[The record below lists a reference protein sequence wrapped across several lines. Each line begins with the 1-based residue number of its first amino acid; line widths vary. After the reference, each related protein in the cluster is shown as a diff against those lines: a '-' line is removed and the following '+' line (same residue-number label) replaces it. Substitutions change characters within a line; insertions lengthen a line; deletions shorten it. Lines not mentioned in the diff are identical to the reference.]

1 MGLSLTPLAGKVAYG
16 GFFVVLAPLGLWVWS
31 SRLTCPFPAFHSI
44 SIGIA
49 LLAAG
54 GLLMVLAMW
63 RLWRE
68 GGGLPMNAFPPPR
81 VVTGGVYAWAPHPIY
96 AGFVLGCAGAA
107 IVSNSASA
115 LWIVT
120 PAVALGCLSLVL
132 GYEGPDLR
140 RRFGSQL
147 PEPWMG
153 LPRGEG
159 FLPLSRRVGTALAVF
174 LPFAVFYLAVKA
186 MGIPAD
192 AFETRWGWEWAVPVL
207 PATMPVYASI
217 YLVAPLTFFLC
228 ADRAEMR
235 RLAVSGWMATGL
247 NTLLYATVPAT
258 AAFRPVTG
266 NDWMSQWLAWEQ
278 RMALPAAGSLP
289 SFHVSWAVICA
300 AFFARGP
307 LRRQAAICWL
317 WCAGLCVSCLT
328 SGMHSLADVLA
339 GAMTGAVCVRPER
352 LWRRMLDGMERLGNQ
367 WKAWRFGPLRV
378 INHGLWAGLAGFA
391 VLLIAGMS
399 AEAGQLG
406 WVVLV
411 ASCALIGAGVFA
423 QWVEG
428 SPALLRPFGY
438 YGAILGGLLALS
450 IIALSHGPAAGVMAA
465 FAVAAPWA
473 VAVGRLRCVVQGCCH
488 GRPVDWGMRVT
499 NPHSR
504 AVKLAGFS
512 GTPIHPAPLYSILAN
527 IVIGLVLLRLRVRGA
542 GPFQIAGLYLLL
554 AGMARFVEEAYR
566 GEPQTKRLAGLPLY
580 QWLAAGS
587 AALGMVV
594 MALRGPALPPMGGP
608 AGWLLASSALWAV
621 VSAFAMSMDF
631 PASER
636 RFSRLTG

>member
-1 MGLSLTPLAGKVAYG
+1 MGLSLPQTAGKAAYG

-31 SRLTCPFPAFHSI
+31 SRLTCSFPAVHCLW
-44 SIGIA
+44 IGIP

-54 GLLMVLAMW
+54 GLLMALAMW

-81 VVTGGVYAWAPHPIY
+81 VVTGGVYALLPHPIY
-96 AGFVLGCAGAA
+96 AGFVLCCAGAA
-107 IVSNSASA
+107 IVSNSATG

-120 PAVALGCLSLVL
+120 PVAALACLSLVL

-147 PEPWMG
+147 PDPWMG
-153 LPRGEG
+153 LPSGEG
-159 FLPLSRRVGTALAVF
+159 FLPLSRRAGTAPAVL
-174 LPFAVFYLAVKA
+174 LPFALCYLAVKA
-186 MGIPAD
+186 MGVPAD
-192 AFETRWGWEWAVPVL
+192 AFETRLGREWAIPVL

-217 YLVAPLTFFLC
+217 YLAVPLAFFLC

-235 RLAVSGWMATGL
+235 RLAAGGWLATGL
-247 NTLLYATVPAT
+247 NTLLYAIVPAT

-307 LRRQAAICWL
+307 LRRWAAFCWL

-328 SGMHSLADVLA
+328 TGMHSLADVLA
-339 GAMTGAVCVRPER
+339 GALTGAVCVRPEW
-352 LWRRMLDGMERLGNQ
+352 LWRRMLDGVERLGNN
-367 WKAWRFGPLRV
+367 WKARHFGPLRI

-391 VLLIAGMS
+391 VLLAAGM
-399 AEAGQLG
+399 AAGAGNLG

-411 ASCALIGAGVFA
+411 ASCALIGAGLFA

-428 SPALLRPFGY
+428 SSALLRPFGY

-450 IIALSHGPAAGVMAA
+450 IIALIHGPAAVVMAA
-465 FAVAAPWA
+465 FAVASPWA
-473 VAVGRLRCVVQGCCH
+473 VAIGRLRCVVQGCCH
-488 GRPVDWGMRVT
+488 GRPVAWGIRLT

-527 IVIGLVLLRLRVRGA
+527 VVIGLVLLRLWVSGA
-542 GPFQIAGLYLLL
+542 GAFPIAGLYLIL

-566 GEPQTKRLAGLPLY
+566 GEPQTRRIAGLPLY
-580 QWLAAGS
+580 QWMAAGS
-587 AALGMVV
+587 TALGMVV
-594 MALRGPALPPMGGP
+594 MALRGPPLPPLRAP
-608 AGWLLASSALWAV
+608 AAWLLAISALWGV

-631 PASER
+631 PASAR